1 MNVYLDLE
9 TVPAQ
14 SPEAIDD
21 LMRQQAIEVAGIR
34 APSNYKDQAKIDE
47 YVKAKIDEINA
58 ASDERYRKT
67 SFDGAAGQIVC
78 IGFAFDDEPVSVAYH
93 TDWANSEPYLLNG
106 FYEAL
111 KSRFEPSRDRRPV
124 FVGHNLVGFDLRFLY
139 QRSVMLG
146 IRPPIWIPITPK
158 PWDESVFDTMTAWS
172 GFGNRVS
179 LDKLCRAFGIA
190 AKGSE
195 IGEEIDGSKV
205 WDFVKAGRI
214 EDVAKYCAGDIE
226 RTREI
231 HKRLTFQSDRGVIA
245 QVKEAA

>member
-1 MNVYLDLE
+1 MQVYIDIE

-14 SPEAIDD
+14 SPDAIAE
-21 LMRQQAIEVAGIR
+21 LKRQAEEEKAAVK
-34 APSNYKDQAKIDE
+34 APSNYKDEAKIAE
-47 YVKAKIDEINA
+47 YVAAKCAEIDA
-58 ASDERYRKT
+58 AADERYRKT

-78 IGFAFDDEPVSVAYH
+78 IGFAFDDEPVKTYWYD
-93 TDWANSEPYLLNG
+93 DWANTEREILVG
-106 FYEAL
+106 FYAAL
-111 KSRFEPSRDRRPV
+111 CDRFEPSRDRRPI
-124 FVGHNLVGFDLRFLY
+124 FIGHNLVGFDLRFMY

-146 IRPPIWIPITPK
+146 IRPPVWMPVNPK

-205 WDFVKAGRI
+205 WDFVQAGRI
-214 EDVAKYCAGDIE
+214 SDVAKYCAGDIR

-231 HKRLTFQSDRGVIA
+231 HKRLTFQSDMIA

>member
-1 MNVYLDLE
+1 MQVYVDIE

-14 SPEAIDD
+14 SPAAIDD

-34 APSNYKDQAKIDE
+34 APSNYKDPAKIDE

-67 SFDGAAGQIVC
+67 SFDGAAGQICC
-78 IGFAFDDEPVSVAYH
+78 IGFAFDDEPVKTYWYE
-93 TDWANSEPYLLNG
+93 DWATSEREILVG
-106 FYEAL
+106 FYAAL
-111 KSRFEPSRDRRPV
+111 CDRFDPSSHRRPV
-124 FVGHNLVGFDLRFLY
+124 FVGHNLVGFDLRFLF

-146 IRPPIWIPITPK
+146 IRPPIWMPVNPK

-195 IGEEIDGSKV
+195 IGEEIDGSMV
-205 WDFVKAGRI
+205 WNFVQAGRI
-214 EDVAKYCAGDIE
+214 ADVAKYCAGDIE

-231 HKRLTFQSDRGVIA
+231 HKRLTFQSFPA
-245 QVKEAA
+245 LKAAA